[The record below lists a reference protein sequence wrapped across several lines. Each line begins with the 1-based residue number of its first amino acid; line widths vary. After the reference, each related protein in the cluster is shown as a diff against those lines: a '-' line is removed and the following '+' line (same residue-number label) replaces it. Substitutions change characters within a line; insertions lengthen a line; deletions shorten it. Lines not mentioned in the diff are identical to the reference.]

1 MLQEVGFVQE
11 IIISTHTYTHMH
23 THTFLAKFNNSVS
36 GTIRE
41 ADTTTI
47 TTLSNSP
54 SSAGTRH
61 TSLSTTG
68 TSNMTLNPSDQAT
81 GPDLFIYIIVAA
93 TGIVA
98 LLFVVVLLCMVLVY
112 CCSVDKKRN
121 HG

>member
-1 MLQEVGFVQE
+1 
-11 IIISTHTYTHMH
+11 MH
-23 THTFLAKFNNSVS
+23 LAKFNESVP
-36 GTIRE
+36 GTIRGM
-41 ADTTTI
+41 DFLTTT
-47 TTLSNSP
+47 TTLSNGNT
-54 SSAGTRH
+54 SSSYSH
-61 TSLSTTG
+61 TTPSTTG
-68 TSNMTLNPSDQAT
+68 TSNMTLDPSDQAS

>member
-1 MLQEVGFVQE
+1 
-11 IIISTHTYTHMH
+11 MH
-23 THTFLAKFNNSVS
+23 LAKFNESVS
-36 GTIRE
+36 GNNIR
-41 ADTTTI
+41 DMDI
-47 TTLSNSP
+47 PTTLSNGNT
-54 SSAGTRH
+54 SSSYSH
-61 TSLSTTG
+61 TTLHTTG
-68 TSNMTLNPSDQAT
+68 TSNMTLNPSDAS